1 MEDVIMR
8 NGMAPETEVSAKA
21 QRRTFTAEYKTS
33 IVREADACQK
43 PGEIGALLRREGLYS
58 SHLGKWRHEIQKRK
72 ENGSS
77 VPKRGPKA
85 DESAKKLI
93 EQARE
98 MEKLRARA
106 ERAELVVEI
115 QKKVCSLLGISP
127 GHEER
132 RS

>member
-72 ENGSS
+72 ENGSP
-77 VPKRGPKA
+77 VLKRGPKA

-127 GHEER
+127 GYEER
-132 RS
+132 LS